1 MANTIT
7 LTATSAGDGCE
18 NFQIFKNVSSSA
30 NLVNTVTRAQMLA
43 GVNITS
49 ADSQTSTY
57 VIKCLPD
64 GPSQTVTNCATGSIG
79 LVSSSCDN
87 SKTYSGNKVFPAVYI
102 VPLGTDTGIVN
113 ARGNMLAQPDKTEI
127 YWSGS
132 KVLDTGYR
140 GATGYQTQLNTALT
154 NDYGVAPETIVGG
167 GNWTGSF
174 QKDTALPT
182 ECIVKVYG
190 PLTGTAWSVTV
201 DCPVGGTLTT
211 PTPTPTNAVSN
222 GDCDDFGNL
231 ACVSDCSDPGF
242 QTSNSRTITETF
254 VLNPGKKTSVRP
266 MGEIYVGG
274 MGQYSNTYN
283 NANFSFLK
291 NSSGTILASYT
302 QSAAVDYQS
311 QNFAGLAGP
320 TTQYSMNGGN
330 FYDQDDI
337 RLRYELTTPGTYTL
351 EVQQIDCINGNGD
364 NALFPLACTNLTNN
378 TNTLNHAAAYDA
390 VQYVF
395 KSVFNGVGMNQQ
407 MAVQNIVKFATGR
420 TSVSQNTYYN
430 IKYQSIE
437 VVDPDDSTNI
447 IGKFTKR
454 NNNARVRYFIDGIQ
468 SVAYFANVNMSGSLS
483 NGASQ
488 TDNWTYRE
496 YS

>member
-30 NLVNTVTRAQMLA
+30 NLVNTVTRAQMLS
-43 GVNITS
+43 GVNITD
-49 ADSQTSTY
+49 ATAQTSTY
-57 VIKCLPD
+57 VIKCIPD
-64 GPSQTVTNCATGSIG
+64 GPTQTVTNCATGSIG

-87 SKTYSGNKVFPAVYI
+87 SKTYSGNRVFPAVYI

-140 GATGYQTQLNTALT
+140 GATGYQTQLNTVLT

-211 PTPTPTNAVSN
+211 PTPTPTNAVSG

-231 ACVSDCSDPGF
+231 ACVSDCSDPAF
-242 QTSNSRTITETF
+242 QTQNSRTITETF
-254 VLNPGKKTSVRP
+254 TLNVGKKTKIRP
-266 MGEIYVGG
+266 LGDIYVGG
-274 MGQYSNTYN
+274 MGQYNNSFQ
-283 NANFSFLK
+283 NANFSFVKDSLG
-291 NSSGTILASYT
+291 NILASYT
-302 QSAAVDYQS
+302 QSAQMKFQS
-311 QNFAGLAGP
+311 VNFAGLALP
-320 TTQYSMNGGN
+320 ATHYSLNGGP
-330 FYDQDDI
+330 FYLNNDV
-337 RLRYELTTPGTYTL
+337 RLQYQLTTPGTYTL

-364 NALFPLACTNLTNN
+364 NAIFPLACEDLSDQ
-378 TNTLNHAAAYDA
+378 TNTENHAAAYDA

-395 KSVFNGVGMNQQ
+395 KAVFNGVGFSQQ
-407 MAVQNIVKFATGR
+407 QAVQNIVKFATGR
-420 TSVSQNTYYN
+420 SSVSENTYFN
-430 IKYQSIE
+430 IALQSIE

-454 NNNARVRYFIDGIQ
+454 NNQARVRWFEDGIQ
-468 SVAYFANVNMSGSLS
+468 SVAYFAQVNMSGSLS